1 MEAVMGLATTI
12 KQWRIDWKRTH
23 ELEALGPDG
32 REALA
37 RDIGIS
43 EDVLGRLVARGPEA
57 GAELPRLMAALSL
70 DADRITRA
78 QAAVMR
84 DMSITCSQCMVA
96 ARCRRDL
103 DHELAPSAHRNYC
116 PNAETLRELRH

>member
-1 MEAVMGLATTI
+1 MGWATTI
-12 KQWRIDWKRTH
+12 RQWRSDWKRTH
-23 ELEALGPDG
+23 EFEPLGSDE
-32 REALA
+32 RVAMA
-37 RDIGIS
+37 RDIGVS

-70 DADRITRA
+70 DADQIRRT

-84 DMSITCSQCMVA
+84 DMSLTCSQCLVA

-103 DHELAPSAHRNYC
+103 DHGRALSAYHGYC

>member
-1 MEAVMGLATTI
+1 MGLATTI
-12 KQWRIDWKRTH
+12 RQWRRDWKGTH
-23 ELEALGPDG
+23 ELEALGPDERG
-32 REALA
+32 ALT

-43 EDVLGRLVARGPEA
+43 EDVLSRLVARGPRA
-57 GAELPRLMAALSL
+57 GTELPRLMAALSL
-70 DADRITRA
+70 DADRIRRT

-84 DMSITCSQCMVA
+84 DMSVTCSQCLVA

-103 DHELAPSAHRNYC
+103 DHGLASAHHGYC